1 MEFALPPTPED
12 REKQREREEREKKRS
27 RVSWAKSMLHA
38 RAHDSVRDE
47 WRARR
52 KVLHELK
59 RDPGA
64 DRNTRVVK
72 ILIKDRVNLVQDL
85 CIDLRDGLELE

>member
-1 MEFALPPTPED
+1 

-27 RVSWAKSMLHA
+27 KVSWAKTVLHA
-38 RAHDSVRDE
+38 RAYDSVQDE

-52 KVLHELK
+52 KVLHELTHGSK
-59 RDPGA
+59 P
-64 DRNTRVVK
+64 DRNMRVWK

-85 CIDLRDGLELE
+85 CTGLRDGLELE